1 MLIRYCAII
10 FGCLALGELIV
21 YLTGIHFPSSII
33 GMILLTLFLHLGWIK
48 LHWVKAFSDM
58 LISHLGL
65 FFVPPSVAILAYFD
79 LIAKNFWSISVAIV
93 VSTIIV
99 MVVTGHVYQFIR
111 KRTKHHHDHENICFL
126 FLVFCY

>member
-21 YLTGIHFPSSII
+21 YLTDIHFPSSII
-33 GMILLTLFLHLGWIK
+33 GMILLTLFLHLGWVK

-65 FFVPPSVAILAYFD
+65 FFVPPSVAILAYFN

-111 KRTKHHHDHENICFL
+111 KRTKHHHDHENI
-126 FLVFCY
+126 

>member
-21 YLTGIHFPSSII
+21 YLTRIHFPSSII

-111 KRTKHHHDHENICFL
+111 KRTKHHHDHENI
-126 FLVFCY
+126 

>member
-33 GMILLTLFLHLGWIK
+33 GMILLTLFLHLGWVK

-111 KRTKHHHDHENICFL
+111 KRTKHHHDHENI
-126 FLVFCY
+126 

>member
-48 LHWVKAFSDM
+48 LQWVKAFSDM

-111 KRTKHHHDHENICFL
+111 KRTKHHHDHENI
-126 FLVFCY
+126 

>member
-1 MLIRYCAII
+1 MLIRYFAII

-111 KRTKHHHDHENICFL
+111 KRTKHHHDHENI
-126 FLVFCY
+126 

>member
-79 LIAKNFWSISVAIV
+79 LIAKNFWSISVAIL

-111 KRTKHHHDHENICFL
+111 KRTKHHHDHENI
-126 FLVFCY
+126 

>member
-111 KRTKHHHDHENICFL
+111 KRTKHHHDHEHI
-126 FLVFCY
+126 

>member
-21 YLTGIHFPSSII
+21 YLTGIHFPSNII

-93 VSTIIV
+93 ISTIIV
-99 MVVTGHVYQFIR
+99 MVITGHVYQFIR
-111 KRTKHHHDHENICFL
+111 KRTKHHHRPFYRQDYRN
-126 FLVFCY
+126 

>member
-99 MVVTGHVYQFIR
+99 IVVTGHVYQFIR
-111 KRTKHHHDHENICFL
+111 KRTKHHHDHENI
-126 FLVFCY
+126 

>member
-21 YLTGIHFPSSII
+21 YLTEIHFPSSII

-48 LHWVKAFSDM
+48 LHRGKAFSDT
-58 LISHLGL
+58 LISHVGL
-65 FFVPPSVAILAYFD
+65 SFVPPSVAILAYFD
-79 LIAKNFWSISVAIV
+79 LIAKNFWSISAAIV
-93 VSTIIV
+93 GSTLIV

-111 KRTKHHHDHENICFL
+111 KRTKHHHDHENI
-126 FLVFCY
+126 

>member
-21 YLTGIHFPSSII
+21 YLTGIHFPFSII

-79 LIAKNFWSISVAIV
+79 LIAKNFWSISAAIV
-93 VSTIIV
+93 LSTIIV

-111 KRTKHHHDHENICFL
+111 KRTKQHHENI
-126 FLVFCY
+126 

>member
-65 FFVPPSVAILAYFD
+65 FFVPPSVAILADFD

-111 KRTKHHHDHENICFL
+111 KRTKHHHENI
-126 FLVFCY
+126 

>member
-10 FGCLALGELIV
+10 FGCLALGKLIV
-21 YLTGIHFPSSII
+21 YLTDIHFPSSII
-33 GMILLTLFLHLGWIK
+33 GMILLTLFLHLGWVK

-111 KRTKHHHDHENICFL
+111 KRTKHHHDHENI
-126 FLVFCY
+126 

>member
-21 YLTGIHFPSSII
+21 YLIGIHFPSSII

-79 LIAKNFWSISVAIV
+79 LIAKNFWSISAAIV
-93 VSTIIV
+93 GSTLIV
-99 MVVTGHVYQFIR
+99 MVVTGRVYQFIR
-111 KRTKHHHDHENICFL
+111 KRTKHHHDHENI
-126 FLVFCY
+126 

>member
-111 KRTKHHHDHENICFL
+111 KRTKHHHEHENI
-126 FLVFCY
+126 